1 MHNVK
6 KVALSEEKRAQKRLE
21 DVERARKY
29 NALSRAAMARRSE
42 RLYDEES
49 LVACERALGINPEMN
64 TLWNF
69 RREILAVMHPEG
81 RDDARRKPC
90 EREFRLTQECLGLNP
105 KSYPVWH
112 HRQWVMEWGGC
123 AWQHPV
129 DLKLTAKLLMM
140 DDRNF
145 HCWTYRRFVATV
157 AKVPAEAE
165 LKLTSDKVNANFS
178 NYSAWHYRSKLL
190 PQRYSGESADE
201 LGPKLLEELQ
211 LVRNAFFC
219 SPEDQSAWFYHRWL
233 LAQLAQ
239 HSSAAVAPEA
249 VLLDELSAVEELLE
263 LEPECKWPLL
273 SAALL
278 ATALGRGGEAS
289 ARFEACRRVD
299 PFRAAYYDHQM
310 AGA

>member
-123 AWQHPV
+123 AWQHPI

-190 PQRYSGESADE
+190 PQRYSGDE

-278 ATALGRGGEAS
+278 ATALGRGGEAT